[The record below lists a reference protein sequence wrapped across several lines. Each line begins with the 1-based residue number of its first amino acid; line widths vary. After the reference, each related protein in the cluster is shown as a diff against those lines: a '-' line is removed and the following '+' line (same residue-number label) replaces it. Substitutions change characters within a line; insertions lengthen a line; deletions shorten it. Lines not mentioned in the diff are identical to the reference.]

1 MPELPL
7 ARIKKIM
14 KSEDEIKSDMNS
26 QKFMISAEAPVMF
39 AKVIPRTKYSQSLSS
54 SKCEFTNNLTR
65 KTDVCGCN

>member
-39 AKVIPRTKYSQSLSS
+39 AKVIPHHTHILSVSLSLS
-54 SKCEFTNNLTR
+54 LPSLMWITE
-65 KTDVCGCN
+65 